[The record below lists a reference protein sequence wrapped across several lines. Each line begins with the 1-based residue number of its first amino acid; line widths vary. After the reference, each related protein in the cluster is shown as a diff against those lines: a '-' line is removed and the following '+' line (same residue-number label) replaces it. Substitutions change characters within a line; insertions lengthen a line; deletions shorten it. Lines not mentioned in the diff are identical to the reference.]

1 MLISII
7 SVFTSVSFLYYGV
20 TCLFSKE
27 MVLEFERFGV
37 SPMQRVLTG
46 IFQLLGSVGLLFG
59 LFIPLAGIMAAGGLA
74 VLMLLGF
81 LVRLKIKDSIAQSLP
96 AFFFMLLNAYL
107 SLLFYQEF

>member
-7 SVFTSVSFLYYGV
+7 SIFTAASFLYYGV
-20 TCLFSKE
+20 TCLVSKE

-37 SPMQRVLTG
+37 SPLHRVLTG
-46 IFQLLGSVGLLFG
+46 IFQLLGSIGLLLG
-59 LFIPLAGIMAAGGLA
+59 LLVPLAGMIAAGGLS

-96 AFFFMLLNAYL
+96 SFFFMFLDAYL
-107 SLLFYQEF
+107 SLLFFQEL